1 MAVTPNDPATALAG
15 FGARSGLPN
24 DRRLANIATY
34 ELAKRYGAADFDV
47 LQFMCECGRP
57 ECRLLVTRAVL
68 EFDPDSPPGSVVAY
82 H

>member
-1 MAVTPNDPATALAG
+1 MAVTPNDPAAVEG
-15 FGARSGLPN
+15 FGVRSDLRN
-24 DRRLANIATY
+24 DRRLGNIATY

-57 ECRLLVTRAVL
+57 ECRLVVTRAIL
-68 EFDPDSPPGSVVAY
+68 EFDPASPAGSVVAY